1 MPRKRTELSELLL
14 RLRDEI
20 TPKINRAKLRFDR
33 KLRGMSDAERQRFNS
48 EFELWVKGVSAEFES
63 SKLRGAR
70 EDWVRA
76 AEGTP
81 FAWVFQPDEPPAP
94 PGAPTGVP
102 AGAPVRATRPQ
113 ATATRKT
120 PPTIP
125 AFAGEAVTTMATL
138 TKDERTLLRV
148 FTPEGRWGDACRALG
163 TDPSGWRAWEARKA
177 LEAKGLIQRV
187 TRGLYRRTARTVTT
201 QPKRKG
207 R

>member
-1 MPRKRTELSELLL
+1 MPRKRTELPELLL

-63 SKLRGAR
+63 SKLRGTR

-102 AGAPVRATRPQ
+102 AGAPAGAPVRATRPK
-113 ATATRKT
+113 RR
-120 PPTIP
+120 PPAKRRP
-125 AFAGEAVTTMATL
+125 RSQRHAGEAVTSMATL

-177 LEAKGLIQRV
+177 LEAKGLIRRV
-187 TRGLYRRTARTVTT
+187 TRGLYQKST
-201 QPKRKG
+201 G
-207 R
+207 

>member
-48 EFELWVKGVSAEFES
+48 EFGAWFKSVSAEFER
-63 SKLRGAR
+63 SKLPGTR

-102 AGAPVRATRPQ
+102 AGAPVRATRPK
-113 ATATRKT
+113 RR
-120 PPTIP
+120 PPAKRRP
-125 AFAGEAVTTMATL
+125 AA
-138 TKDERTLLRV
+138 KRR
-148 FTPEGRWGDACRALG
+148 PRPR
-163 TDPSGWRAWEARKA
+163 PAR
-177 LEAKGLIQRV
+177 
-187 TRGLYRRTARTVTT
+187 
-201 QPKRKG
+201 
-207 R
+207 